1 MTFQVIL
8 TILDCYPYRN
18 LFSFAV
24 YILCLLSTVSTDCCI
39 PPIVFGLQHVYNTR
53 RPASVPLC
61 HLSFTQCYK
70 SIQMW
75 NSLSLEV
82 REASYSDFVSYIL
95 LHIYC
100 ICYRVCCCSC
110 YCKYGYALWIV
121 MCVCLYLLQGRTAI
135 VDCLEFK
142 SSIIS
147 ATDILTQLSVE
158 HKCWAK
164 QF

>member
-1 MTFQVIL
+1 MLSIFYVCSVPSALTAVSHQL
-8 TILDCYPYRN
+8 YLDSNMYTILEDLRV
-18 LFSFAV
+18 FHFV
-24 YILCLLSTVSTDCCI
+24 IFHLLND
-39 PPIVFGLQHVYNTR
+39 F
-53 RPASVPLC
+53 
-61 HLSFTQCYK
+61 FCYK

-110 YCKYGYALWIV
+110 YCKYSYALWIV

-135 VDCLEFK
+135 ADCLEFK